1 MNLLCFHL
9 PAAQYKWL
17 ERDLASV
24 DRKVTPWL
32 VATWHA
38 PWYGTYTA
46 HYREVECMRV
56 EMEELLYNYG
66 VDIFLNGH
74 VSKFCSSFIFSICTG
89 MTGCTPFFVI
99 IIVKRILTN
108 KNNNNNN
115 NIIFIIKKKSK

>member
-1 MNLLCFHL
+1 MILTYFSFDFNFNCLIIMNLMCFHMT
-9 PAAQYKWL
+9 AAQYKWL

-38 PWYGTYTA
+38 PWYSTYTA

-66 VDIFLNGH
+66 VDIVLNGH

-89 MTGCTPFFVI
+89 MTGCT
-99 IIVKRILTN
+99 LSLSY
-108 KNNNNNN
+108 
-115 NIIFIIKKKSK
+115 FIR